1 MIRGLKGKVF
11 KVLEDSLLIDTP
23 GGVIYQV
30 KAPYP
35 YLSKLSEGDEV
46 LMHIYTNFS
55 QNGIEL
61 YGFENEEQLKVFQIL
76 LEIPGIGPVM
86 ALRILS
92 DISIKELFEAVKTGN
107 VSVLKRV
114 KGLGT
119 KKAEIIIFAL
129 RDVMWDERFEGQ
141 DNEAIS
147 ESLQAL
153 VSLGLDYT
161 LAKKL
166 VSEAVKRGAKTS
178 EEIIKFALQRKNE
191 HF

>member
-11 KVLEDSLLIDTP
+11 KVLEDSFLIDTP

-35 YLSKLSEGDEV
+35 YLSKISEGEEV
-46 LMHIYTNFS
+46 MVHIYTNFS

-61 YGFENEEQLKVFQIL
+61 YGFENEEYLKVFQIL
-76 LEIPGIGPVM
+76 LEIPGIGPAM

-92 DISIKELFEAVKTGN
+92 DISIRDLLEAVKTGN

-114 KGLGT
+114 RGLGT
-119 KKAEIIIFAL
+119 KKAEIIVFAL
-129 RDVMWDERFEGQ
+129 KDVIWDERFDEQ
-141 DNEAIS
+141 DNEAIT

-166 VSEAVKRGAKTS
+166 VSEALKNGAKNS

-191 HF
+191 YL